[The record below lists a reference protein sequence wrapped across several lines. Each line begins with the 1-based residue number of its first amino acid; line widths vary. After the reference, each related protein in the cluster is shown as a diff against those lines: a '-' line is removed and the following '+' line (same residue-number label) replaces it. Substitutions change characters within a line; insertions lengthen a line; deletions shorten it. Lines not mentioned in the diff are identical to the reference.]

1 MLLLC
6 VPAMCLAHKMLVMG
20 TSSSCCASGAADGCK
35 EILNSQVGVA
45 ERVVVI
51 ILGNKVRPGIGKG

>member
-1 MLLLC
+1 MLC
-6 VPAMCLAHKMLVMG
+6 VW
-20 TSSSCCASGAADGCK
+20 SSRDGCK
-35 EILNSQVGVA
+35 EILNSLVGVA